1 MRRPALLSI
10 LGLCGVL
17 LAAGGC
23 AVAPLAISP
32 IMSAVQIVAAR
43 GVDRT
48 VPASVDDTFAAA
60 VMALANMALTP
71 DQVER
76 DGEAWTLR
84 ARSEGLTLYARLE
97 PLTVRMT
104 RLSIRTERGGLSADR
119 ETSAEIHAQVARLV
133 SAAPTPPMRHDAQ
146 TPALLEALHEE
157 VRRLRAEMKNRSV
170 APAPVAPP
178 ELVVERASIV
188 SIPTSY
194 GLPVQQ
200 AAPPARRP
208 AAPPLTRATAAPSPN
223 RAGTP
228 PPSMPPVVSIGSA
241 PAISG
246 GLTPADVLTPVG
258 VPEPESVLASPQNGT
273 N

>member
-1 MRRPALLSI
+1 MRRPALESI
-10 LGLCGVL
+10 FGLCGVL
-17 LAAGGC
+17 LAGNGC

-32 IMSAVQIVAAR
+32 IMSAVQVVVAR

-48 VPASVDDTFAAA
+48 VPASVDDTFAAT
-60 VMALANMALTP
+60 VMVLTNMALAP
-71 DQVER
+71 DEVER

-84 ARSEGLTLYARLE
+84 ARSEGLTLYARFE
-97 PLTVRMT
+97 PLTARMT

-119 ETSAEIHAQVARLV
+119 ETSVEIHAQVARLV
-133 SAAPTPPMRHDAQ
+133 SAAPPAAMRHDAR
-146 TPALLEALHEE
+146 TPAQLEALHEE
-157 VRRLRAEMKNRSV
+157 VRRLRAEMKNRPV
-170 APAPVAPP
+170 APAPSALPT
-178 ELVVERASIV
+178 LVVEPASIV

-200 AAPPARRP
+200 AAPPASRP
-208 AAPPLTRATAAPSPN
+208 AAPPLTRAAAPSPN

-228 PPSMPPVVSIGSA
+228 PPSMPPVVSIGGA
-241 PAISG
+241 PVIGG

-258 VPEPESVLASPQNGT
+258 APEPESLLASPQNRT